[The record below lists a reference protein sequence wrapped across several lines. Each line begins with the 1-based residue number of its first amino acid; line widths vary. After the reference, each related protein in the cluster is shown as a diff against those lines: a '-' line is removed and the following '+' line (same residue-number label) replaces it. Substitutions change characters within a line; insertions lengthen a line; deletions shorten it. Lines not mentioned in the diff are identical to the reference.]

1 MRRSSTA
8 CLLVWATTVVVLG
21 IVLVC
26 AAGPFW
32 SVEAFAQG
40 TLSGST
46 AVTVSISNL
55 DFSTL
60 SFSDTM
66 AATYRVGSFSL
77 SGRSV
82 FSLTDFTSQA
92 FRLTAPFGEYAL
104 QGGMS
109 FSPTQTAPFT
119 RANLVLSGAWEGV
132 SFTVSALSANIGGA
146 QMPAY
151 DCGSTIR
158 LSGTIMDCAYLSV
171 ILGIGATPF
180 GSVQQGMSYEG
191 MRISWGN
198 LAFCAGT
205 ANLDFLFDQAG
216 LDSET
221 ISWSVPIPYVHFS
234 TFGLNV
240 RLNGFNGP
248 GSSWLDLLGFSAS
261 LRGKIGELSVS
272 GSFSFESVQTFSR
285 GVWSVSG
292 PFFGGTLSS
301 TTSIDETTLLSQAF
315 TWSYRSNGF
324 SVSASPTFQIVSFD
338 GTNLV
343 FDIPSVRATM
353 RWDLVCCDG
362 IDVGDLTVSFTLSR
376 QSFEQISATYSYA
389 F

>member
-1 MRRSSTA
+1 MRRGSTA
-8 CLLVWATTVVVLG
+8 CTLVWATTTVVLG
-21 IVLVC
+21 MVLAC
-26 AAGPFW
+26 TAGSFW
-32 SVEAFAQG
+32 SVAAFAQG
-40 TLSGST
+40 TLSGFT
-46 AVTVSISNL
+46 AVTASISNL
-55 DFSTL
+55 DLSTL

-66 AATYRVGSFSL
+66 AVTYRVDSFSL

-82 FSLTDFTSQA
+82 FSLTGFTSQD
-92 FRLTAPFGEYAL
+92 FRLTAPFGDYAL

-132 SFTVSALSANIGGA
+132 SFTVSALSANIGSA
-146 QMPAY
+146 QTPAY

-158 LSGTIMDCAYLSV
+158 LSGTVMDCAYLSV

-180 GSVQQGMSYEG
+180 GRVQQGMSYEG

-198 LAFCAGT
+198 LAFCGGT
-205 ANLDFLFDQAG
+205 ANLNFLFDQAG

-234 TFGLNV
+234 TFGLNI
-240 RLNGFNGP
+240 RLDGFNGP
-248 GSSWLDLLGFSAS
+248 AGSWLDLLGFSAS
-261 LRGKIGELSVS
+261 LRGKVGELSVS

-301 TTSIDETTLLSQAF
+301 STSIDETTLLSQAF
-315 TWSYRSNGF
+315 TWSYRSDGF
-324 SVSASPTFQIVSFD
+324 SVTASPTFEIASFD

-353 RWDLVCCDG
+353 RWDLMCCDG
-362 IDVGDLTVSFTLSR
+362 SDVGDLTASVTVGR
-376 QSFEQISATYSYA
+376 QSLEQVSVTYSYE

>member
-8 CLLVWATTVVVLG
+8 CLLVWATTVVGLG
-21 IVLVC
+21 VVLVC
-26 AAGPFW
+26 AAGRYV
-32 SVEAFAQG
+32 SVAAFAQG
-40 TLSGST
+40 TLSGSS
-46 AVTVSISNL
+46 AVTVSMSNF

-66 AATYRVGSFSL
+66 VATYRVDSFSL

-82 FSLTDFTSQA
+82 FSLTDFTSQD

-109 FSPTQTAPFT
+109 FSPTQTVPFT

-132 SFTVSALSANIGGA
+132 SFTVSALSADIGGA
-146 QMPAY
+146 QTPAY

-171 ILGIGATPF
+171 TVGIGATPF

-191 MRISWGN
+191 IRISWGN
-198 LAFCAGT
+198 IAFCGGT

-240 RLNGFNGP
+240 RLDGFNGP
-248 GSSWLDLLGFSAS
+248 AGSWLDLLGFSAS

-301 TTSIDETTLLSQAF
+301 TISIDETTLLSQAF

-324 SVSASPTFQIVSFD
+324 SVSASPTFEIASFD
-338 GTNLV
+338 GMNLV

-362 IDVGDLTVSFTLSR
+362 IDVGDLTVSFTLSK

>member
-8 CLLVWATTVVVLG
+8 CLLVWATPVVVLG
-21 IVLVC
+21 MVLVC
-26 AAGPFW
+26 AAGTFW
-32 SVEAFAQG
+32 SVAASAQG

-46 AVTVSISNL
+46 AVTVSISNF

-60 SFSDTM
+60 SFSDTL
-66 AATYRVGSFSL
+66 AATYRVDRFSL

-82 FSLTDFTSQA
+82 FSLTDFTSQD
-92 FRLTAPFGEYAL
+92 FRLTAPLGDFAL

-132 SFTVSALSANIGGA
+132 SFTVSALSANIGSA
-146 QMPAY
+146 QTPAY

-158 LSGTIMDCAYLSV
+158 LSGTIMDCAYLSAT
-171 ILGIGATPF
+171 LGIGATPF

-198 LAFCAGT
+198 IAFCGGT
-205 ANLDFLFDQAG
+205 ANLDFLLDQAG

-234 TFGLNV
+234 TFGLNI
-240 RLNGFNGP
+240 RLDGFNGP
-248 GSSWLDLLGFSAS
+248 AGSWFDLLGFSAS
-261 LRGKIGELSVS
+261 LRGKIGKLSVS

-292 PFFGGTLSS
+292 PFFGGTLSA

-324 SVSASPTFQIVSFD
+324 SVSASPTFEIASFD

-362 IDVGDLTVSFTLSR
+362 IDVGDLTVSFTVSR
-376 QSFEQISATYSYA
+376 QSFEQISVTYSYA

>member
-1 MRRSSTA
+1 MRRSGTA
-8 CLLVWATTVVVLG
+8 RPLVWATTTVVLG
-21 IVLVC
+21 IVLAC
-26 AAGPFW
+26 TAGGFP
-32 SVEAFAQG
+32 SVAAFAQG
-40 TLSGST
+40 TLSGFT
-46 AVTVSISNL
+46 AVTASISNL

-66 AATYRVGSFSL
+66 AASYRVDSFSL

-82 FSLTDFTSQA
+82 FSLTDLTSQD
-92 FRLTAPFGEYAL
+92 FRLTAPLGDYAL

-109 FSPTQTAPFT
+109 FSPTQSAPFT
-119 RANLVLSGAWEGV
+119 RANLVLTGAWEGV
-132 SFTVSALSANIGGA
+132 SFAVSAFSANIGSV
-146 QMPAY
+146 QTPAY

-158 LSGTIMDCAYLSV
+158 LSGAVMDCAYLSV
-171 ILGIGATPF
+171 VLGIGATPF
-180 GSVQQGMSYEG
+180 GRVQQGMSYEG

-198 LAFCAGT
+198 LAFCGGT
-205 ANLDFLFDQAG
+205 ANLNFLFDQGG

-234 TFGLNV
+234 TFGLNI
-240 RLNGFNGP
+240 RLDGFNGP
-248 GSSWLDLLGFSAS
+248 AGSWLDLLGFSAS
-261 LRGKIGELSVS
+261 LRGKVGELSVS

-301 TTSIDETTLLSQAF
+301 STSIDETTLLSQAF
-315 TWSYRSNGF
+315 TWSYRSDGF
-324 SVSASPTFQIVSFD
+324 SLTASPTFEIVSFD

-343 FDIPSVRATM
+343 FDTPSVRATM
-353 RWDLVCCDG
+353 RWDLMCCDG
-362 IDVGDLTVSFTLSR
+362 IDVGDLTASFAVSR
-376 QSFEQISATYSYA
+376 QSLEQVSVTYSYD

>member
-1 MRRSSTA
+1 
-8 CLLVWATTVVVLG
+8 
-21 IVLVC
+21 
-26 AAGPFW
+26 
-32 SVEAFAQG
+32 
-40 TLSGST
+40 
-46 AVTVSISNL
+46 
-55 DFSTL
+55 
-60 SFSDTM
+60 
-66 AATYRVGSFSL
+66 
-77 SGRSV
+77 
-82 FSLTDFTSQA
+82 
-92 FRLTAPFGEYAL
+92 
-104 QGGMS
+104 
-109 FSPTQTAPFT
+109 
-119 RANLVLSGAWEGV
+119 
-132 SFTVSALSANIGGA
+132 
-146 QMPAY
+146 
-151 DCGSTIR
+151 
-158 LSGTIMDCAYLSV
+158 
-171 ILGIGATPF
+171 
-180 GSVQQGMSYEG
+180 
-191 MRISWGN
+191 
-198 LAFCAGT
+198 
-205 ANLDFLFDQAG
+205 
-216 LDSET
+216 
-221 ISWSVPIPYVHFS
+221 
-234 TFGLNV
+234 
-240 RLNGFNGP
+240 
-248 GSSWLDLLGFSAS
+248 

>member
-8 CLLVWATTVVVLG
+8 CLFVWATTVAVLG
-21 IVLVC
+21 VVLVC
-26 AAGPFW
+26 AAGRFG
-32 SVEAFAQG
+32 SVAAFAQG

-46 AVTVSISNL
+46 AVTVSISNF

-66 AATYRVGSFSL
+66 AATYRVDSFSL
-77 SGRSV
+77 QGRSV

-92 FRLTAPFGEYAL
+92 FYLTAPLGDFAL

-109 FSPTQTAPFT
+109 FSPTQTAPFA
-119 RANLVLSGAWEGV
+119 RANLVLSGTWERV
-132 SFTVSALSANIGGA
+132 SFTVSALSANIGSA
-146 QMPAY
+146 QTPAY

-158 LSGTIMDCAYLSV
+158 LSGNIMDCAYLSV
-171 ILGIGATPF
+171 TLGIGATPF
-180 GSVQQGMSYEG
+180 GSVQQGMFYEG

-198 LAFCAGT
+198 IAFCGGT
-205 ANLDFLFDQAG
+205 AKLDFLFDQAG

-221 ISWSVPIPYVHFS
+221 ISWFVPIPYVHFS
-234 TFGLNV
+234 TFGLNI
-240 RLNGFNGP
+240 RLDGFNGP
-248 GSSWLDLLGFSAS
+248 AGSWLDLLGFSAS

-285 GVWSVSG
+285 GVWSVRG

-315 TWSYRSNGF
+315 TWSYQSHGF
-324 SVSASPTFQIVSFD
+324 FVSASPTFEIASFD

-353 RWDLVCCDG
+353 RWDLMCCDG
-362 IDVGDLTVSFTLSR
+362 IDVGDLTVRVTVSR
-376 QSFEQISATYSYA
+376 QSFEQVSITYSYA

>member
-1 MRRSSTA
+1 M
-8 CLLVWATTVVVLG
+8 
-21 IVLVC
+21 
-26 AAGPFW
+26 
-32 SVEAFAQG
+32 
-40 TLSGST
+40 
-46 AVTVSISNL
+46 AV
-55 DFSTL
+55 
-60 SFSDTM
+60 
-66 AATYRVGSFSL
+66 TYRVDSFSL

-82 FSLTDFTSQA
+82 FSLTGFTSQD
-92 FRLTAPFGEYAL
+92 FRLTAPFGDYAL

-132 SFTVSALSANIGGA
+132 SFTVSALSANIGSA
-146 QMPAY
+146 QTPAY
-151 DCGSTIR
+151 DFGSTIR
-158 LSGTIMDCAYLSV
+158 LSGTVMDCAYLSV

-180 GSVQQGMSYEG
+180 GRVQQGMSYEG

-198 LAFCAGT
+198 LAFCGGT
-205 ANLDFLFDQAG
+205 ANLNFLFDQAG

-234 TFGLNV
+234 TFGLNI
-240 RLNGFNGP
+240 RLDGFNGP
-248 GSSWLDLLGFSAS
+248 AGSWLDLLGFSAS
-261 LRGKIGELSVS
+261 LRGKVGELSVS

-301 TTSIDETTLLSQAF
+301 STSIDETTLLSQAF
-315 TWSYRSNGF
+315 TWSYRSDGF
-324 SVSASPTFQIVSFD
+324 SVTASPTFEIASFD

-343 FDIPSVRATM
+343 FDIPSVRATI
-353 RWDLVCCDG
+353 RWDLMCCDG
-362 IDVGDLTVSFTLSR
+362 IDVGDLTASVTVGR
-376 QSFEQISATYSYA
+376 QSLEQVSVTYSYE